1 MLVETDSLSK
11 SYGSFVA
18 LQSCSFS
25 IDAGEVFGLLGPNG
39 AGKTTLLRL
48 LLGFLRPSSGSAQIG
63 GWDCQRQ
70 SLAVRKQ
77 VSYLPGD
84 VRLFRSMRGAGV
96 LQFFSEVRRGGS
108 YAKAAAIAEE
118 LALDLS
124 VRVSRMSTGM
134 RQKLALAAAFAGD
147 TPLLILDEPTANLD
161 PSVRNTVLRLVD
173 TARQNGRTILFSS
186 HVLAEAEEVCDRV
199 GIMRQGELV
208 HVQDILELRRGHRI
222 GARLTGPFQDPP
234 DELRSR
240 LSLQVA
246 NDRLMLETYSP
257 LGPILAWLASL
268 PLEEIRVEPVG
279 LRSLYERFHSA
290 EIMGRSLAT

>member
-11 SYGSFVA
+11 CYGSFMA

-25 IDAGEVFGLLGPNG
+25 ISAGEVFGLLGPNG

-48 LLGFLRPSSGSAQIG
+48 LLGFLRPSSGSARIG

-77 VSYLPGD
+77 VAYLPGD
-84 VRLFRSMRGAGV
+84 VRLFRSMRGTAV
-96 LQFFSEVRRGGS
+96 LQFFSEVRHGGS
-108 YAKAAAIAEE
+108 YAKAASIAEE
-118 LALDLS
+118 LKLDIS

-134 RQKLALAAAFAGD
+134 RQKLALSAAFAAN

-173 TARQNGRTILFSS
+173 NARKNGRTILFSS

-199 GIMRQGELV
+199 GIMRHGELV
-208 HVQDILELRRGHRI
+208 HVQEILELRRGHRI
-222 GARLTGPFQDPP
+222 GARLTGPFPDPP
-234 DELRSR
+234 GELRSQ
-240 LSLQVA
+240 LSLQVTD
-246 NDRLMLETYSP
+246 DRLTVETYSP

-279 LRSLYERFHSA
+279 LRSLYERFHNA
-290 EIMGRSLAT
+290 EKLVT

>member
-11 SYGSFVA
+11 CYGSFMA

-25 IDAGEVFGLLGPNG
+25 ISAGEVFGLLGPNG

-48 LLGFLRPSSGSAQIG
+48 LLGFLRPSSGSARIG

-77 VSYLPGD
+77 VAYLPGD
-84 VRLFRSMRGAGV
+84 VRLFRSMRGTAV

-108 YAKAAAIAEE
+108 YAKAASIAEE
-118 LALDLS
+118 LKLDIS

-134 RQKLALAAAFAGD
+134 RQKLALSAAFAAN

-173 TARQNGRTILFSS
+173 NARKNGRTILFSS

-199 GIMRQGELV
+199 GIMRHGELV
-208 HVQDILELRRGHRI
+208 HVQEILELRRGHRI
-222 GARLTGPFQDPP
+222 GARLTGPFPDPP
-234 DELRSR
+234 GELRSQ
-240 LSLQVA
+240 LSLQVTD
-246 NDRLMLETYSP
+246 DRLTVETYSP

-279 LRSLYERFHSA
+279 LRSLYERFHNA
-290 EIMGRSLAT
+290 EKLVT

>member
-1 MLVETDSLSK
+1 MLVETEALSK
-11 SYGSFVA
+11 CYGSFVA

-25 IDAGEVFGLLGPNG
+25 IAAGEVFGLLGPNG

-48 LLGFLRPSSGSAQIG
+48 LLGFLKPSSGSARIG
-63 GWDCQRQ
+63 GRDCQRQ

-77 VSYLPGD
+77 VAYLPGD
-84 VRLFRSMRGAGV
+84 VRLFRSMRGTAV
-96 LQFFSEVRRGGS
+96 LQFFADVRRGGS
-108 YAKAAAIAEE
+108 YDQATSIAEE
-118 LALDLS
+118 LKLDIS

-134 RQKLALAAAFAGD
+134 RQKLALAAAFAAD

-161 PSVRNTVLRLVD
+161 PSVRNTVLRLVEE
-173 TARQNGRTILFSS
+173 ARQNGRTILFSS

-199 GIMRQGELV
+199 GIMRHGELV

-222 GARLTGPFQDPP
+222 GARLTGPFPDPP
-234 DELRSR
+234 DVLRSQ

-246 NDRLMLETYSP
+246 GDRLTLETYSP

-279 LRSLYERFHSA
+279 LRSLYERFHNA
-290 EIMGRSLAT
+290 EILAT

>member
-11 SYGSFVA
+11 CYGSFTA
-18 LQSCSFS
+18 LKSCSFS
-25 IDAGEVFGLLGPNG
+25 ISVGEVFGLLGPNG

-48 LLGFLRPSSGSAQIG
+48 LLGFLRPSSGSARIG

-77 VSYLPGD
+77 VAYLPGD
-84 VRLFRSMRGAGV
+84 VRLFRSMRGTAV
-96 LQFFSEVRRGGS
+96 LHFFSEVRRGGS
-108 YAKAAAIAEE
+108 YAKAASIAEE
-118 LALDLS
+118 LKLDIS

-134 RQKLALAAAFAGD
+134 RQKLALAAAFAAD

-173 TARQNGRTILFSS
+173 NARKNGRTILFSS

-199 GIMRQGELV
+199 GIMRRGELV

-222 GARLTGPFQDPP
+222 GAHLTGPFPDPP
-234 DELRSR
+234 GELRSQ
-240 LSLQVA
+240 LAFQVVD
-246 NDRLMLETYSP
+246 DRLTVETYSP

-279 LRSLYERFHSA
+279 LRSLYERFHNA
-290 EIMGRSLAT
+290 EIPVT

>member
-11 SYGSFVA
+11 CYGSFTA
-18 LQSCSFS
+18 LKSCSFS
-25 IDAGEVFGLLGPNG
+25 ISAGEVFGLLGPNG

-48 LLGFLRPSSGSAQIG
+48 LLGFLRPSSGSARIG

-77 VSYLPGD
+77 VAYLPGD
-84 VRLFRSMRGAGV
+84 VRLFRSMRGTAV
-96 LQFFSEVRRGGS
+96 LHFFSEVRRGGS
-108 YAKAAAIAEE
+108 YAKAASIAEE
-118 LALDLS
+118 LKLDIS

-134 RQKLALAAAFAGD
+134 RQKLALSAAFAAD

-173 TARQNGRTILFSS
+173 NARKNGRTILFSS

-199 GIMRQGELV
+199 GIMRHGELV
-208 HVQDILELRRGHRI
+208 HVQEILELRRGHRI
-222 GARLTGPFQDPP
+222 GARLTGPFPDPP
-234 DELRSR
+234 GELRSQ
-240 LSLQVA
+240 LSLQVTD
-246 NDRLMLETYSP
+246 DRLTVETYSP

-279 LRSLYERFHSA
+279 LRSLYERFHNA
-290 EIMGRSLAT
+290 EKLVT

>member
-1 MLVETDSLSK
+1 MVETDSLSK
-11 SYGSFVA
+11 RYGAFVA

-25 IDAGEVFGLLGPNG
+25 ISAGEVFGLLGPNG

-70 SLAVRKQ
+70 SLAVRKL
-77 VSYLPGD
+77 VAYLPGD
-84 VRLFRSMRGAGV
+84 VRLFRSMRGTDV

-108 YAKAAAIAEE
+108 YGKAAAIAEE
-118 LALDLS
+118 LKLDIS

-134 RQKLALAAAFAGD
+134 RQKLALAAAFAAD

-161 PSVRNTVLRLVD
+161 PSVRKTVLRLVED
-173 TARQNGRTILFSS
+173 ARKHGRTILFSS

-199 GIMRQGELV
+199 GIMRHGELV
-208 HVQDILELRRGHRI
+208 HMQDILELRRGHRI
-222 GARLTGPFQDPP
+222 GARLTGPFPDPP
-234 DELRSR
+234 GALRSQ
-240 LSLQVA
+240 LALQLD
-246 NDRLMLETYSP
+246 NDRLTVETYSP
-257 LGPILAWLASL
+257 LGPILDWLAGL
-268 PLEEIRVEPVG
+268 PLEEIRVEPIG

-290 EIMGRSLAT
+290 ESLPT

>member
-1 MLVETDSLSK
+1 MLVETEALSK
-11 SYGSFVA
+11 CYGSFVA

-25 IDAGEVFGLLGPNG
+25 IAAGEVFGLLGPNG

-48 LLGFLRPSSGSAQIG
+48 LLGFLKPSSGSARIG
-63 GWDCQRQ
+63 GRDCQRQ

-77 VSYLPGD
+77 VAYLPGD
-84 VRLFRSMRGAGV
+84 VRLFRSMRGTAV
-96 LQFFSEVRRGGS
+96 LQFFSDVRRGGS
-108 YAKAAAIAEE
+108 YDQATSIAEE
-118 LALDLS
+118 LKLDIS

-134 RQKLALAAAFAGD
+134 RQKLALAAAFAAD

-161 PSVRNTVLRLVD
+161 PSVRNTVLRLVEE
-173 TARQNGRTILFSS
+173 ARQNGRTILFSS

-199 GIMRQGELV
+199 GIMRRGELV

-222 GARLTGPFQDPP
+222 GARLTGPFPDPP
-234 DELRSR
+234 GELRSQ

-246 NDRLMLETYSP
+246 DDRLTLETYSP

-290 EIMGRSLAT
+290 EILAT